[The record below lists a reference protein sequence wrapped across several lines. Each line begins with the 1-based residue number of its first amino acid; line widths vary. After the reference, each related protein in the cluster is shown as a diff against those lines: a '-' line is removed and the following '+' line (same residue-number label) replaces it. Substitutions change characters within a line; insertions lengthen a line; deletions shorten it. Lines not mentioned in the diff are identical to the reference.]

1 MSTFSQKA
9 VLLAVALAV
18 AGGSSTL
25 AATKKKTATQPVDNS
40 PVVTPDTT
48 SLPTGTAAP
57 TGMVQV
63 GAIGS
68 SPAPVQA
75 YSIPVGGAGQAQAT
89 PARQVASAPQAA
101 PTPQGPPEPP
111 VMARAEACLRT
122 NLETVARAEPSPK
135 LAVDLLLT
143 DVCAADVDAASLYVR
158 NLDAL
163 ARFNPVSERGRAGLS
178 TARVDPETGQILAP
192 PSVDVSTAVDV
203 AERRTLVIAPSLRT
217 YAAELVLNEKLRIA
231 ATGKKSR

>member
-1 MSTFSQKA
+1 M
-9 VLLAVALAV
+9 LAVALAT
-18 AGGSSTL
+18 AGGSSSL
-25 AATKKKTATQPVDNS
+25 AATKKTAPQPVDNS
-40 PVVTPDTT
+40 PVVAPDNT

-57 TGMVQV
+57 AGTVQV

-75 YSIPVGGAGQAQAT
+75 YSIPVGGAGQTQMQGAAQAPT
-89 PARQVASAPQAA
+89 PQAA
-101 PTPQGPPEPP
+101 PAPQGPPEPP
-111 VMARAEACLRT
+111 VMARAETCLRT
-122 NLETVARAEPSPK
+122 NLEAVARAEPSPK
-135 LAVDLLLT
+135 LAVDLLLA

-178 TARVDPETGQILAP
+178 IAKVDQETGQILAP
-192 PSVDVSTAVDV
+192 PSVDVSMAVEA
-203 AERRTLVIAPSLRT
+203 AERSALVIAPSLRT
-217 YAAELVLNEKLRIA
+217 YAAELVLNEKLRMA